1 MARIEGIRAS
11 PKASCGRWLACTPPL
26 EAMLDVCASLRNE
39 GGGTDL
45 PNEADGLRRALL
57 QNQKKVLKKLWEK
70 PQHAAFLTYESVR
83 KLSGEGCM
91 YVETHVAHGD
101 AVARRNVSETRARL
115 AIVLAA
121 MQQACSTSWIAQ
133 YVRMVVHMDGC
144 RSYKEMVRL
153 CDALQGLTQ
162 QGVAG
167 VGFQVIT
174 TRGETYVRIGSKG
187 KMRIAGNRFAQ
198 LLRNLRQAG
207 LWIALAV
214 DLSSAEPRSVEVALR
229 FMRPQRILLRP
240 GSEESFAKLT
250 DDKTGTQLKATIVAN
265 DLLVQ
270 VGFDPTPFLNHTE
283 PMDKTTVSESGSEES
298 NASAESSDLL
308 LGKWKSRGSSARSG
322 AKNTLSSNVQHLKE
336 QSVDKFRTHSRR
348 DDLESNLSLEEKLQ
362 QMLIN
367 HPLLQLLHDPVPGL
381 ARCIVIDVEDPGFA
395 GCELADAIALLVTRA
410 GIAPVAFKV
419 MMLKLMERA
428 STTNAQRQQIISYA
442 TIQYLGTT
450 LSHSPWA
457 AEVAIN
463 ARKVA
468 HLLHAQHFKPT
479 MLSAFMENQYPEVL
493 SRYRNNWR
501 KISDAVDIPSTRTSV
516 AMHSNALS
524 FFEYQEIASNP
535 PRGVWKTFFVAT
547 MQHIASVCTEVV
559 EPQSTRAN
567 VYFAILSVVILLC
580 TVLDPL
586 LFGYACGMPQPG
598 CQVGWFSAKVVLE
611 CCYAMCMLY
620 TFNVGYLR
628 KEEDGRPSTAMNRE
642 EIVMHYLN
650 GWFGADLLSVTIYFI
665 CIPLYNSSDVCKDWP
680 SSASS
685 SEYPLTGYTS
695 MCSSSSV
702 CCEAASWVE
711 FVPLLSL
718 LRLLRLLW
726 MEIPLFMKQTY
737 WYVLCI
743 ILFAFFLTAHVVG
756 ASWIFISRQ
765 LNWVYACVVTEGVF
779 QGNGQTYY
787 VGESIPKQFVNPLS
801 NDCPDNTTSVCGQS
815 GILNPFLQFQS
826 LGKIY
831 LAGTY
836 FGFHTVANFGPENI
850 PCTTGE
856 MMLSFM
862 SVVIGLASFALI
874 IGEIDSIVR
883 EKNKINVWFREK
895 LDETHKFIDRHKLSP
910 DLSQRILHYIEEG
923 WRRNRGLED
932 KNLLESLSATLRRD
946 VQLCLHRRM
955 VADVPF
961 FRQCSKEFVDAVCE
975 KLEAGW
981 CPPNEI
987 LIHKGS
993 IGMEMYFLHEGEVEV
1008 SADPEMTH
1016 VFARMQGGSFFGELA
1031 LLHEGGLLRTASIR
1045 STTYCEYAT
1054 LKKGDLDQLLLRFP
1068 REKKML
1074 WRMSQQRK
1082 ARSDQLEAEE
1092 AARSHAAIICQR
1104 AIRQYRMR
1112 KLLDVTDT
1120 NVPSGSKARLVV

>member
-1 MARIEGIRAS
+1 MAGWEGHRAS
-11 PKASCGRWLACTPPL
+11 PKASCGRWMARTPPL
-26 EAMLDVCASLRNE
+26 DAMLEVCTSLRE
-39 GGGTDL
+39 ESGRTDL
-45 PNEADGLRRALL
+45 PNDAEGLRRALL
-57 QNQKKVLKKLWEK
+57 QNERNVMRTLWEK
-70 PQHAAFLTYESVR
+70 PKHAAYLAYEGVR
-83 KLSGEGCM
+83 KLCGEGCM

-115 AIVLAA
+115 AVVLAA
-121 MQQACSTSWIAQ
+121 TQQASSTAWIAQ
-133 YVRMVVHMDGC
+133 HVRMVVHMEGC
-144 RSYKEMVRL
+144 RTYKEMLRL
-153 CDALQGLTQ
+153 CDALVELAH
-162 QGVAG
+162 QGVVG
-167 VGFQVIT
+167 VGIQLVT
-174 TRGETYVRIGSKG
+174 TRGETYVRIGNKS
-187 KMRIAGNRFAQ
+187 KMRIAGNRFSQ
-198 LLRNLRQAG
+198 LLRKIRLAG
-207 LWIALAV
+207 LWIALVV
-214 DLSSAEPRSVEVALR
+214 DLSAAEARSVEVAVR
-229 FMRPQRILLRP
+229 FMRPKRILLRP
-240 GSEESFAKLT
+240 GSEEAFAKLK
-250 DDKTGTQLKATIVAN
+250 DEKTGTQLKGTIVAN

-270 VGFDPTPFLNHTE
+270 VLFDPTPFLDHAE
-283 PMDKTTVSESGSEES
+283 PVDGRTASESSGEHSEI
-298 NASAESSDLL
+298 SAESSDYL
-308 LGKWKSRGSSARSG
+308 LGKWKADVAGAALG
-322 AKNTLSSNVQHLKE
+322 AKSALTSAAQQVKE
-336 QSVDKFRTHSRR
+336 HTVGKFATTTGG
-348 DDLESNLSLEEKLQ
+348 DDLESNLSPEEKLQ
-362 QMLIN
+362 QMLAN
-367 HPLLQLLHDPVPGL
+367 HPLLQLLHDPAPGL
-381 ARCIVIDVEDPGFA
+381 ARCIVIDVDDPGFV
-395 GCELADAIALLVTRA
+395 GCELADAIAILVTRA
-410 GIAPVAFKV
+410 HIPPVAFKV

-428 STTNAQRQQIISYA
+428 STTYAQKQQIISYT
-442 TIQYLGTT
+442 TIQYLGSA
-450 LSHSPWA
+450 LPRSPWA
-457 AEVAIN
+457 ADIAVS
-463 ARKVA
+463 ARKVLR
-468 HLLHAQHFKPT
+468 LLDAQHFKPT
-479 MLSAFMENQYPEVL
+479 TLAVFMQHQYPNVL
-493 SRYRNNWR
+493 MRYQNERR
-501 KISDAVDIPSTRTSV
+501 TKSDASDIASSRTSLT
-516 AMHSNALS
+516 MHFSS
-524 FFEYQEIASNP
+524 SSSFEYHRTSNNP
-535 PRGVWKTFFVAT
+535 LRELWKNFLVAPA
-547 MQHIASVCTEVV
+547 QHIASICTEVV

-567 VYFAILSVVILLC
+567 VYFAVLSVLILLC
-580 TVLDPL
+580 TVVDPL

-598 CQVGWFSAKVVLE
+598 CQAGWFSAKVVLE

-642 EIVMHYLN
+642 EIAMHYLG
-650 GWFGADLLSVTIYFI
+650 GWFAADLLSVTVYFV
-665 CIPLYNSSDVCKDWP
+665 CIPLYNSSDACKDW
-680 SSASS
+680 STSGGS
-685 SEYPLTGYTS
+685 SEYPISGYTS
-695 MCSSSSV
+695 MCSSSGP

-765 LNWVYACVVTEGVF
+765 LDWVYGCIVTEGVF
-779 QGNGQTYY
+779 EGDGKMFS
-787 VGESIPKQFVNPLS
+787 VGEVIPKQYVNPLS
-801 NDCPDNTTSVCGQS
+801 NDCPGNTTSVCGES
-815 GILNPFLQFQS
+815 GILNPWLQFQG

-862 SVVIGLASFALI
+862 SVIIGLASFALI

-923 WRRNRGLED
+923 WRRNRGMED
-932 KNLLESLSATLRRD
+932 RNLLESLSATLRRD

-961 FRQCSKEFVDAVCE
+961 FRQCSTEFVDAVCE
-975 KLEAGW
+975 KLVAGW

-1008 SADPEMTH
+1008 SADSEMTH
-1016 VFARMQGGSFFGELA
+1016 VFARMRGGSFFGELA

-1054 LKKGDLDQLLLRFP
+1054 LRKGDLDQLLLRFP

-1082 ARSDQLEAEE
+1082 ARSDQMEAEE
-1092 AARSHAAIICQR
+1092 AARARAAIICQR
-1104 AIRQYRMR
+1104 AVRQYRMR
-1112 KLLDVTDT
+1112 KLLDVRDT
-1120 NVPSGSKARLVV
+1120 SSTSGSKA